1 MSLRVSSVQLRNF
14 RGFREHNVSLEA
26 INVLVGQNN
35 AGKSTFI
42 EALRLLAVAI
52 RKIQAG
58 PYQPLPSWLDGEAF
72 GFGVKCSFEAVD
84 FDFQNIHHNYSTEKP
99 ARLQAV
105 FSNRA
110 RVTLWLN
117 GENDNF
123 AQLSHPQMGAI
134 TTKTEASKIELCP
147 IQVMPPLG
155 PLVTKEIV
163 IAPTRVK
170 EYMFGRL
177 ASRHFRNQLNLLIPQ
192 YRKWSAMLED
202 TWPGANVSS
211 FSSDSGE
218 SGKELSLILR
228 EGPYASEVAW
238 VGSGLQAWMQIL
250 WFLCRVDQNA
260 FVVLDEPDVF
270 LHADMQRKI
279 VKLVSN
285 GGFSQ
290 TAIATHS
297 AEIISDIDTNAI
309 SVIRKRERY
318 SWRPNKKLELQQV
331 IDSLG
336 SKYNLQ
342 FSKISNA
349 RHIALFEG
357 DDQKYL
363 AEIALKK
370 SSDKYR
376 RVMIIPSFGIGG
388 TNNLQQAFGAAKAL
402 HVSTE
407 DIPVTL
413 VLDRDFR
420 SDDEIKSITDLCT
433 KNHLNIFV
441 WSQKEIEN
449 YFISEDIFRGFIQ
462 HRQPSI
468 PKADIEAVYSKAL
481 EECRQGAL
489 GAIAD
494 KINLSDKKL
503 SASTCFK
510 QAQTALD
517 SLSKSRKICKIVSG
531 KALISSLSKSSK
543 QAWGISF
550 SPMTICRW
558 QRYDDVDDE
567 IKQLLSILL
576 NETP

>member
-1 MSLRVSSVQLRNF
+1 MSLRISSVQLRNF
-14 RGFREHNVSLEA
+14 RGFREHNVSLEPS
-26 INVLVGQNN
+26 NVLVGQNN

-52 RKIQAG
+52 RKIQIG
-58 PYQPLPSWLDGEAF
+58 PYQPLPEWLDGEAL
-72 GFGVKCSFEAVD
+72 GFGVRCSFEAVD
-84 FDFQNIHHNYSTEKP
+84 FDFQNIHHNYSSEKP

-117 GENDNF
+117 GENENF
-123 AQLSHPQMGAI
+123 AQLSNPHFGTV
-134 TTKTEASKIELCP
+134 TTRTDALKIELCP

-155 PLVTKEIV
+155 PLATKEAV
-163 IAPTRVK
+163 ITATRVK
-170 EYMFGRL
+170 DYMFGRL
-177 ASRHFRNQLNLLIPQ
+177 ASKHFRNQLNLLVPQ
-192 YRKWSAMLED
+192 YRKWSAMLVD

-211 FSSDSGE
+211 FTADNGE
-218 SGKELSLILR
+218 SGKELALILR
-228 EGPYASEVAW
+228 EGPFASEVAW

-250 WFLCRVDQNA
+250 WFLCRADHNA

-279 VKLVSN
+279 VKLVTN

-290 TAIATHS
+290 TAIATNS
-297 AEIISDIDTNAI
+297 AEIISDIDTSAI

-318 SWRPNKKLELQQV
+318 SWRPNKKMELQQV

-342 FSKISNA
+342 LSKISNA

-357 DDQKYL
+357 EDQKYL
-363 AEIALKK
+363 AEIALKQ

-376 RVMIIPSFGIGG
+376 RIMNIPSFGIGG

-420 SDDEIKSITDLCT
+420 SDQEIKSIHELCR
-433 KNHLNIFV
+433 KNHLNLFV
-441 WSQKEIEN
+441 WKRKEIEN
-449 YFISEDIFRGFIQ
+449 YFVGEDIFINFIKS
-462 HRQPSI
+462 RKSSI
-468 PKADIEAVYSKAL
+468 DETEIRSMYANSL
-481 EECRQGAL
+481 EECRTETL

-503 SASTCFK
+503 SASSCFEK
-510 QAQTALD
+510 
-517 SLSKSRKICKIVSG
+517 SKRRS
-531 KALISSLSKSSK
+531 
-543 QAWGISF
+543 
-550 SPMTICRW
+550 
-558 QRYDDVDDE
+558 
-567 IKQLLSILL
+567 
-576 NETP
+576 